1 MARIGG
7 LQEGYPSWA
16 GPGQLIGDVV
26 IAAGERARRELWVP
40 QMQMHAEAEWA
51 GSKRHKASSSHY
63 SYW

>member
-1 MARIGG
+1 MARIGE

-16 GPGQLIGDVV
+16 GQGQLIGDVV

-40 QMQMHAEAEWA
+40 QMQVEAEWA
-51 GSKRHKASSSHY
+51 GSKRPRASSSHY